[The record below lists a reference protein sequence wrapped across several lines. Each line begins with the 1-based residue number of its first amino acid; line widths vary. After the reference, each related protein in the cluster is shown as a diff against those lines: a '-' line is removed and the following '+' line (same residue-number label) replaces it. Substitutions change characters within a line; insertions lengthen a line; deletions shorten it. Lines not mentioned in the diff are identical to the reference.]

1 MSILSYFIWNVSPEI
16 FSLNWFSL
24 RWYGLL
30 FALGF
35 LISQQI
41 LYYMY
46 KKEGK
51 PESDVDTLTIYMVV
65 ATILGAR
72 LGHVLFYEPRIIVE
86 KPLSIFLPFE
96 FSPNFTF
103 TGLQGLASHGAAI
116 GILFCL
122 WLYSRK
128 RKPGQTYL
136 YVLDRIVIL
145 IALTGAMIRL
155 GNYFNSE
162 IIGKPSDVP
171 WAVVMV
177 NPLTRDIKAADF
189 DHDIESIK
197 YVKNDSTNADFS
209 SPEAGQKSLT
219 AYILFKPGT
228 STTKA
233 NAIANSAV
241 NVVTSPA
248 RQDVQDHFYP
258 VATQRTAETSE
269 GVVSKVSLTGIGRH
283 PAQLYEA
290 LSCVALFL
298 ILMGMWFKHKEKL
311 VPGRVFAIFLLWLW
325 PMRYLIEYFKEPQVS
340 FEDEMTSLFG
350 VNMGQAL
357 SIPLIIAGVVILV
370 LSYRKKAA

>member
-1 MSILSYFIWNVSPEI
+1 MGMLNYFIWNVSPEI

-46 KKEGK
+46 RKEGK
-51 PESDVDTLTIYMVV
+51 PEADVDTLTIYMVI

-96 FSPNFTF
+96 FSPHFTF

-116 GILFCL
+116 GILLCL

-162 IIGKPSDVP
+162 IIGKPTDLP
-171 WAVVMV
+171 WGVVMV
-177 NPLTRDIKAADF
+177 NPLTRDIEKSDT
-189 DHDIESIK
+189 DNDIESIV
-197 YVKNDSTNADFS
+197 YVHNDSVDVSLS
-209 SPEAGQKSLT
+209 SPDTGEKLISG
-219 AYILFKPGT
+219 YILYKSGT
-228 STTKA
+228 STAKA
-233 NAIANSAV
+233 NTIANRAV
-241 NVVTSPA
+241 NAVGNNGE
-248 RQDVQDHFYP
+248 HFYP
-258 VATQRTAETSE
+258 QASQRTRETKE
-269 GVVSKVSLTGIGRH
+269 GVVSKLFLKGIARH
-283 PAQLYEA
+283 PAQLYES

-298 ILMGMWFKHKEKL
+298 ILMGMWFRYKEKL

-325 PMRYLIEYFKEPQVS
+325 PMRYLIEFFKEPQVS
-340 FEDEMTSLFG
+340 FEEDMTSVFG
-350 VNMGQAL
+350 LNMGQAL
-357 SIPLIIAGVVILV
+357 SIPLIIAGIVILV
-370 LSYRKKAA
+370 LSFRKKEA